1 MTGDHRWQFCRHT
14 ARIHHGVHRLIG
26 RRITASIG
34 LRQARILMTLVERG
48 EVGQRELYDLFGIDR
63 AVVTKSLQL
72 LEDAGYVVRERDGCD
87 KRRYILRPTPAGIAA
102 VPVIEAAWLEAE
114 STLTHGMNA
123 QEKEGALRLLKR
135 MGRNI
140 ETALATPKK
149 EN

>member
-1 MTGDHRWQFCRHT
+1 MKDDRKVQFCRYT
-14 ARIHHGVHRLIG
+14 ARVHHGVHKLIG
-26 RRITASIG
+26 RRLTSSIG

-87 KRRYILRPTPAGIAA
+87 RRRYILRPTPAGIAA

-114 STLTHGMNA
+114 STLTRGMDA
-123 QEKEGALRLLKR
+123 QEKERALRLLER
-135 MGRNI
+135 MARNV
-140 ETALATPKK
+140 ETALGAPNK